1 MNTRDIQVE
10 NRCSK
15 LSDCLNIANIMQF
28 HDLLLPKLIMYFQRD
43 LALTKWYQEIAQLM
57 D

>member
-15 LSDCLNIANIMQF
+15 LSGCLNIANIMQF
-28 HDLLLPKLIMYFQRD
+28 HDLLLPKLINGE
-43 LALTKWYQEIAQLM
+43 LTE
-57 D
+57 